1 MDDLSGVAGLPG
13 VTGTQLLKVLKE
25 LKSSE
30 CDKRY
35 ADALK
40 NSMKELRK
48 KVEAAN
54 ATANAKGNT

>member
-13 VTGTQLLKVLKE
+13 VTGTPLLDVLKE

-40 NSMKELRK
+40 KSMEELRK

-54 ATANAKGNT
+54 ATANAKGKT

>member
-1 MDDLSGVAGLPG
+1 MKQLSG
-13 VTGTQLLKVLKE
+13 VTGTPLLKE

-40 NSMKELRK
+40 KSMEELRK

-54 ATANAKGNT
+54 ATANVKGKT